1 MTADPTRDER
11 LPLATIVAYALP
23 TLGTGFMGLLVAV
36 YLLKFS
42 TDVLLIAPAAI
53 GAILFLSRFWDAI
66 ADPIAGYLSDRST
79 ARLGRRR
86 AWMLVSAVP
95 VGLFF
100 VLVWSPPPGLGGTAL
115 AAWMAVAV
123 FGFFSAETVLLIPH
137 TALGAEL
144 SSAYHERTRIFGVR
158 SMVAV
163 AGSLLALVGLYVLTT
178 SKAPRAAAVA
188 IAVPIA
194 VFTAASIVFAVARL
208 REREELRGR
217 GPADPLAAFA
227 DVARNPHARLLLVV
241 FGIESLGS
249 ATIGVLVPYVA
260 DYVVGR
266 PELTAP
272 ILLSY
277 FVPVVLFTP
286 LWIRL
291 SRRYGKKRLWVLS
304 MALTAVAFGGMFFVR
319 PGVPGVIVM
328 TLFGVLGGIG
338 GSCGQVVGPSIQ
350 ADVID
355 WDEHRTGQRKEGVY
369 FAAWNFVRKAAFG
382 IVAMLAGTTLTLI
395 GFVPNQPQSEETL
408 FALRTLFGI
417 FPGASF
423 VIGTLLFLRFGLNE
437 REHTEI
443 RAALDRR
450 AASIIAAR
458 GVPGGSDR

>member
-1 MTADPTRDER
+1 MTAASREQR
-11 LPLATIVAYALP
+11 LPLPTIVAYALP
-23 TLGTGFMGLLVAV
+23 TLGTGFMGLLLAV

-66 ADPIAGYLSDRST
+66 SDPIAGYLSDRST

-86 AWMLVSAVP
+86 GWMLGAAVP

-100 VLVWSPPPGLGGTAL
+100 VMTWSPPAGLEGAPLVG
-115 AAWMAVAV
+115 WMAVAV
-123 FGFFSAETVLLIPH
+123 FGFFTAETVLLIPH

-144 SSAYHERTRIFGVR
+144 SPAYHERTRIFGVR

-178 SKAPRAAAVA
+178 SQAPRAAALS

-194 VFTAASIVFAVARL
+194 LFTALAIALAVAHL
-208 REREELRGR
+208 RERPELSGR
-217 GPADPLAAFA
+217 GPADPVAAFA

-272 ILLSY
+272 IILSY

-291 SRRYGKKRLWVLS
+291 SQRYGKKRLWVFS
-304 MALTAVAFGGMFFVR
+304 MALTAVAFGGLFFVR
-319 PGVPGVIVM
+319 PGAPGVAAM

-382 IVAMLAGTTLTLI
+382 VVAMLTGTTLSLI
-395 GFVPNQPQSEETL
+395 GFVPNQPQSESTL
-408 FALRTLFGI
+408 FALRVLFGI

-437 REHTEI
+437 REHAEI
-443 RAALDRR
+443 RAALDGR
-450 AASIIAAR
+450 AATIMPTR
-458 GVPGGSDR
+458 GIRGGSER

>member
-1 MTADPTRDER
+1 MTDAPAGER
-11 LPLATIVAYALP
+11 LPLGMIVAYALP
-23 TLGTGFMGLLVAV
+23 TLGTGFMGLLLAV

-53 GAILFLSRFWDAI
+53 GGILFLSRLWDAVS
-66 ADPIAGYLSDRST
+66 DPIAGYLSDRST

-86 AWMLVSAVP
+86 AWMLVAAVP

-100 VLVWSPPPGLGGTAL
+100 VLLWSPPAGLHGAAL
-115 AAWMAVAV
+115 VGWMALAV
-123 FGFFSAETVLLIPH
+123 FGFFTAETILLIPH

-158 SMVAV
+158 SMVGV
-163 AGSLLALVGLYVLTT
+163 AGSLLALVGLYLLTT
-178 SKAPRAAAVA
+178 AREPRATAVA
-188 IAVPIA
+188 IAAPIA
-194 VFTAASIVFAVARL
+194 LFTAAATLFAVVRL
-208 REREELRGR
+208 RERAELRGR

-266 PELTAP
+266 PDLTAP
-272 ILLSY
+272 IILSY

-291 SRRYGKKRLWVLS
+291 SRAFGKKRLWVFS
-304 MALTAVAFGGMFFVR
+304 MALTAIAFGGLFFVR
-319 PGVPGVIVM
+319 PGAPGVVAL
-328 TLFGVLGGIG
+328 TLFGVIGGIG

-355 WDEHRTGQRKEGVY
+355 WDEHATGQRKEGVY

-382 IVAMLAGTTLTLI
+382 VVAMLTGTTLTLI

-408 FALRTLFGI
+408 FALRALFGI

-437 REHTEI
+437 REHSEI
-443 RAALDRR
+443 RAALDGR
-450 AASIIAAR
+450 AASIIPAR
-458 GVPGGSDR
+458 GIRGGSER